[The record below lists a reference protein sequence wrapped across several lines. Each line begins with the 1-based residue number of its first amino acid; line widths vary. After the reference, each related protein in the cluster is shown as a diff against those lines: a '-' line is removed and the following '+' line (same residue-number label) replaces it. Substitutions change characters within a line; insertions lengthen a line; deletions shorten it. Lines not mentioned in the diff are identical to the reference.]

1 MRRLHVL
8 TMMRSGHNAFVNW
21 LAAHYRAAG
30 FVTDVISPVTLTLYG
45 PMSGEP
51 PTCDVQILAW
61 CEQMPV
67 QFRRAVDGSV
77 PAGDEVLILVRDP
90 ANLFASRIEWEKRV
104 NTPLA
109 EDHQAVVHDME
120 LAVWQAQYGWAQD
133 QSSGMVS
140 FNRWVEDVDYRRELV
155 ESRGVAFTDA
165 GRDAVSASGG
175 GSSFDALQFDGRA
188 RDMAV
193 NDRWRRYV
201 EHSEWRRLMGL
212 IEDLPAIMRRFGV
225 MDFPHVPRSQK
236 AVRKRP
242 VTRPMF
248 DEASFEGFDP
258 ATERRGCCDPPV

>member
-1 MRRLHVL
+1 MRKLHVL
-8 TMMRSGHNAFVNW
+8 TMMRSGHNAIINW

-30 FVTDVISPVTLTLYG
+30 LVTDVVTPFTLG
-45 PMSGEP
+45 LARTLSEGQPE
-51 PTCDVQILAW
+51 CDVRILAW

-67 QFRRAVDGSV
+67 QMHRAIDGSAHADNESLV
-77 PAGDEVLILVRDP
+77 IVRDP
-90 ANLFASRIEWEKRV
+90 ANLFASRIEWEKGV
-104 NTPLA
+104 KTPLA
-109 EDHQAVVHDME
+109 EDHQAVIHDME
-120 LAVWQAQYGWAQD
+120 LSVWRAQYELAKS
-133 QSSGMVS
+133 QSAGMIS

-155 ESRGVAFTDA
+155 ESRGIAFTDA
-165 GRDAVSASGG
+165 RRDAVSASGG

-212 IEDLPAIMRRFGV
+212 IEDLPAVMRSFGV